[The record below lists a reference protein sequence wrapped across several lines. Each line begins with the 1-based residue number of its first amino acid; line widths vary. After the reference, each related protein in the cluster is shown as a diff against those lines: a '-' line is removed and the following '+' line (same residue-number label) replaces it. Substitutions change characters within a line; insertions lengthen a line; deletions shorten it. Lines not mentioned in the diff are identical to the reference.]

1 MFNLF
6 KKKNSIELKS
16 PVKGRAINIKDV
28 PDEVFASGM
37 LGNGIAI
44 EPTEG
49 IVYSPCDC
57 EIVNMF
63 PTKHAVGIKTKEGLE
78 ILIHIGIDTV
88 EMKGEGFDSFVNI
101 GDKVK
106 AGDKLISF
114 DLELVKSKA
123 KSSITPIVI
132 TNMDLVESIEPFYG
146 DCDSSK
152 TVLKAFLK

>member
-1 MFNLF
+1 MLSLF
-6 KKKNSIELKS
+6 KKKKAIELKS
-16 PVKGRAINIKDV
+16 PVKGRVIDIKDV

-37 LGNGIAI
+37 LGSGIAI
-44 EPTEG
+44 DPTEG
-49 IVYSPCDC
+49 FVYSPCDC

-88 EMKGEGFDSFVNI
+88 EMKGEGFDAFVNI

-106 AGDKLISF
+106 AGDKLITF

-123 KSSITPIVI
+123 KSPITPMVI
-132 TNMDLVESIEPFYG
+132 TNMDLIESIEPIYG
-146 DCDSSK
+146 DCDASK

>member
-1 MFNLF
+1 MLSIF
-6 KKKNSIELKS
+6 KKRKAIELKS
-16 PVKGRAINIKDV
+16 PVKGRAIEIKDV

-44 EPTEG
+44 DPVEG

-63 PTKHAVGIKTKEGLE
+63 PTKHAIGVKTNEGLE

-88 EMKGEGFDSFVNI
+88 EMKGEGFNSFVNI

-114 DLELVKSKA
+114 DLELVKSRA
-123 KSSITPIVI
+123 KSPITPMVI
-132 TNMDLVESIEPFYG
+132 TNMDFVESIEQYYG
-146 DCDSSK
+146 DCDASK